1 MHTHTHIYNK
11 PDTYVRK
18 CSIVYKGLCGYCEEV
33 LCIMMSWST
42 YEVMFPYVDMNI
54 VCYDA
59 KIRIVESAQGNDWNL
74 IIIH

>member
-33 LCIMMSWST
+33 LCIMMS
-42 YEVMFPYVDMNI
+42 
-54 VCYDA
+54 
-59 KIRIVESAQGNDWNL
+59 
-74 IIIH
+74 